1 MRNRTSLSVVLILL
15 VLPIFSSMLLPDS
28 SVSEVP
34 MSVPHRLAD
43 AIDFERGPVVGMVT
57 NSSSVIFWR
66 TPVLTNASV
75 RYGMN
80 TSLLEHVSN
89 STLDSNHYITLD
101 NLEIGTSYWYQAE
114 SNGTSSEIYHF
125 KTAPADGEEFKL
137 VIIGDSRPGAW
148 RAPRMPW
155 VFSRIAEMILEQDPH
170 LVVLT
175 GDYVYRVLT
184 DHNAN
189 LEAWEAFTDIA
200 DQLGHYFPL
209 YGAVGNHD
217 HGADSGIYT
226 LQYYLDAFVHFD
238 EPSSYFS
245 FDYAGVHFTILDT
258 TEEGLDNRIT
268 GQQYDWLVEDLTD
281 TDSAMKFVFGH
292 APLYPISHIR
302 SSLDY
307 IPTERDRLQQLFED
321 TNVTLYACGHD
332 HSYNRMAVNGVTHII
347 TGGAGAHLYDSPWGG
362 DFYHL
367 TSVFASSKSVNI
379 SAIDLDSE
387 VRDFHEI
394 PNDDPIEIY
403 HRTYPNASR
412 RGAGILPEIY
422 FSKVPVEKYYSWD
435 NSPNSTHL
443 TGLPA
448 APGDHTLD
456 VYALDS
462 NDAWTHVRYVF
473 TTMASPSFTPPTT
486 TPTIPS
492 YANNLILMTTLIGV
506 VAIVSVIIVVVI
518 KKRQSH

>member
-238 EPSSYFS
+238 EPSSY
-245 FDYAGVHFTILDT
+245 
-258 TEEGLDNRIT
+258 
-268 GQQYDWLVEDLTD
+268 
-281 TDSAMKFVFGH
+281 
-292 APLYPISHIR
+292 
-302 SSLDY
+302 
-307 IPTERDRLQQLFED
+307 
-321 TNVTLYACGHD
+321 
-332 HSYNRMAVNGVTHII
+332 
-347 TGGAGAHLYDSPWGG
+347 
-362 DFYHL
+362 
-367 TSVFASSKSVNI
+367 
-379 SAIDLDSE
+379 
-387 VRDFHEI
+387 
-394 PNDDPIEIY
+394 
-403 HRTYPNASR
+403 
-412 RGAGILPEIY
+412 
-422 FSKVPVEKYYSWD
+422 
-435 NSPNSTHL
+435 
-443 TGLPA
+443 
-448 APGDHTLD
+448 
-456 VYALDS
+456 
-462 NDAWTHVRYVF
+462 
-473 TTMASPSFTPPTT
+473 
-486 TPTIPS
+486 
-492 YANNLILMTTLIGV
+492 
-506 VAIVSVIIVVVI
+506 
-518 KKRQSH
+518 